1 MTEPLQHQQAHV
13 TQHWEDEH
21 HACFWEM
28 GTGKT
33 FANLLVA
40 EWLYLNDRVTTLL
53 VTAPNGVHLE
63 WADQAAEHL
72 TVGHQCLAW
81 SSYELKDQRRG
92 REQMLK
98 ASGNLKIVTLN
109 VDALAGLTAK
119 GTVFVARLLKA
130 ERVLWVMDESYVIK
144 NPKAGRTKA
153 IHKLAPYARY
163 RRVLS
168 GAPILERPFDVWA
181 QAQFLQQGL
190 LGASYFRF
198 TRRYAEWQRV
208 HFGQRSFLQVKE
220 YQHLDE
226 LRERLLEFS
235 TFVKKKDCL
244 DLPEKT
250 YREVPVE
257 LTPAQW
263 RAYNELR
270 DLMATWLADGT
281 EVTAKN
287 QMDRLH
293 KFHGVTMGYLKVEE
307 DHGRALYKQLETNRP
322 RVLLNVLEEIGDEK
336 VIIWCNHVAALKDVA
351 KQLVVRYGGSS
362 TALYYGAIDEET
374 RHKLRKEFQEGH
386 ELRYLVI
393 NQSVGARGLNL
404 TAASKV
410 IYYANSYKLEERVQS
425 EDRCHRIGQTEHV
438 EYIDLVARGT
448 TDERVLKAL
457 KRKVDVANEVLGG
470 HLRLEQWV

>member
-1 MTEPLQHQQAHV
+1 MTEPLQHQADHV
-13 TQHWEDEH
+13 TQHWEDPH

-33 FANLLVA
+33 LTNLLVA
-40 EWLYLNDRVTTLL
+40 EWLFLNDRITTLL

-63 WADQAAEHL
+63 WLDQAGQHL
-72 TVGHQCLAW
+72 TAAYRGLAW
-81 SSYELKDQRRG
+81 SSYENKEQRLA
-92 REQMLK
+92 RERMLK
-98 ASGNLKIVTLN
+98 RQDNLKIVCLN
-109 VDALAGLTAK
+109 VDAMSSLKAK
-119 GTVFVARLLKA
+119 GTVFLAKLLKE

-153 IHKLAPYARY
+153 IFKLAPFAKY
-163 RRVLS
+163 RRILS
-168 GAPILERPFDVWA
+168 GAPILEKPFDVWA

-190 LGASYFRF
+190 LGNNYWKF
-198 TRRYAEWQRV
+198 TRRYAEWQRA
-208 HFGQRSFLQVKE
+208 HFGQRSFSQVKQ
-220 YQHLDE
+220 YTNLDE
-226 LRERLLEFS
+226 LRGYLLEFS
-235 TFVKKKDCL
+235 SFIKKKECL

-257 LTPAQW
+257 MTPAQW

-270 DLMATWLADGT
+270 DLMATWLDDGT

-287 QMDRLH
+287 AMDRLH
-293 KFHGVTMGYLKVEE
+293 KFHGVTMGYLKVDE
-307 DHGRALYKQLETNRP
+307 GVYKQLNTHRP
-322 RVLLNVLEEIGDEK
+322 TVLMNLLEEIGEQK
-336 VIIWCNHVAALKDVA
+336 VIIWCNHVEALQAITCRIAQQFGESSVA
-351 KQLVVRYGGSS
+351 M
-362 TALYYGAIDEET
+362 YYGAIDEET
-374 RHKLRKEFQEGH
+374 RHKLRKEFQKGH

-425 EDRCHRIGQTEHV
+425 EDRCHRIGQTENV

-448 TDERVLKAL
+448 TDERVLNAL